1 MKTILV
7 LAGGSETDK
16 AVFDTALAAA
26 RPLIAHLDFL
36 HIRIGPGEAARF
48 TPHVDFAV
56 GAGLR
61 DALEQLQAEA
71 KARSTAVA
79 RRFREFCETEA
90 IEIADAP
97 TSLRRVSASLREE
110 RDDAVDRMM
119 FCARH
124 NDLVVIGRSSR
135 ANGLPPALIELLL
148 VGCGRPLLVAPPR
161 MRRNLIGTALV
172 FWKESAASARALG
185 AALPVLS
192 RCKRIV
198 VVGVEE
204 TEGGAQDGIRD
215 LARQLAWH
223 GISAEC
229 KWMPAEG
236 RSAAEQLESAATEYE
251 AGLLVM
257 GGYGHS
263 RAREMVLG
271 GCTQHFLDHA
281 EWPVLM
287 MH

>member
-26 RPLIAHLDFL
+26 SPLGAHLDFL

-61 DALEQLQAEA
+61 DALGRLQAEA
-71 KARSTAVA
+71 EERSAA
-79 RRFREFCETEA
+79 ISSRFRQFCEEEA
-90 IEIADAP
+90 IEIADTPSSA
-97 TSLRRVSASLREE
+97 RGVSATLREE
-110 RDDAVDRMM
+110 RDDAVERMM
-119 FCARH
+119 FRARH
-124 NDLVVIGRSSR
+124 NDLVVLGRSSR

-148 VGCGRPLLVAPPR
+148 VGCGRPLLVAPSR
-161 MRRNLIGTALV
+161 MRQTLTGTALV

-185 AALPVLS
+185 AALPLLS
-192 RCKRIV
+192 KSKRV
-198 VVGVEE
+198 VVIGVEE
-204 TEGGAQDGIRD
+204 VAGGAQDGIRD
-215 LARQLAWH
+215 LVRQFAWH
-223 GISAEC
+223 GIVAEC
-229 KWMPAEG
+229 KWMPAQG
-236 RSAAEQLESAATEYE
+236 RSAAEQLKSAAAEYE
-251 AGLLVM
+251 ANLLVM
-257 GGYGHS
+257 GGYGRS
-263 RAREMVLG
+263 RAREMVFG